1 VRLSITA
8 TQTIDSYFYP
18 AMEEYDSFLTPPL
31 HVPSRSGFI
40 PGELS
45 FHKRFSGRLHR
56 GIPAGNR
63 PDHSELNNVD
73 GGRGGLALPSH
84 AYHKFSAYSQLSALT
99 VGGSGVSLELR
110 CLEDLRY
117 EYCLF

>member
-1 VRLSITA
+1 
-8 TQTIDSYFYP
+8 
-18 AMEEYDSFLTPPL
+18 MEEYDSFLTPPL

-45 FHKRFSGRLHR
+45 FHKRFSGRLRR

-84 AYHKFSAYSQLSALT
+84 AYHNFSAYSQLSALT